1 MHTTRTISLAVIAA
15 CLLALAGSGTA
26 AAAEPATVT
35 VRVEGSSE
43 TLLPE
48 TQVTTTTSPVVKD
61 GNSEHFC
68 SGTNAV
74 GALQLATGGNWSG
87 TWFGASEF
95 GPGEYSVETILGES
109 HLFTGPTYWEFWI
122 DNAPS
127 EKGVCSK
134 EIHNGDTLLFFPSCF
149 GECPPPSNPLGI
161 EAPAVATTA
170 VPVPVTVT
178 SYANAGGA
186 ASPASGATIS
196 YDGKTA
202 ETDAA
207 GHATLAFADTG
218 QQLVKVT
225 KALSIRTETNI
236 CVHATGDGACGSGTP
251 GTSALAG
258 TTSIAPYKGPF
269 ALVANVTSL
278 LDGHVYRRGHAPRLI
293 SGRISSHSS
302 VSSVSLALRRTD
314 RGRCFAYDGL
324 RGRFSHAR
332 CGNATFFAVSKEAA
346 FSYLLP
352 SALAPGRY
360 VLDVQAGDVAGNTV
374 ALARGTSRLV
384 FNVR

>member
-1 MHTTRTISLAVIAA
+1 MHTTRTISLTVIAA
-15 CLLALAGSGTA
+15 CLLAGGGTA
-26 AAAEPATVT
+26 VAAEPATVT

-43 TLLPE
+43 TLLPP

-61 GNSEHFC
+61 GNPEHFC

-109 HLFTGPTYWEFWI
+109 HLFTGSTYWEFWI

-134 EIHNGDTLLFFPSCF
+134 EVHNGDTLLFFPSCF

-161 EAPAVATTA
+161 DAPDVATTA

-186 ASPASGATIS
+186 ASPASGASIS

-207 GHATLAFADTG
+207 GHAILQFADTG
-218 QQLVKVT
+218 QQVVKVT
-225 KALSIRTETNI
+225 KALSIRTQTSI
-236 CVHATGDGACGSGTP
+236 CVHGAGDGACGSGSA
-251 GTSALAG
+251 GRTSVAG
-258 TTSIAPYKGPF
+258 FTSTTAPYKGPF
-269 ALVANVTSL
+269 ALVAGLTSL
-278 LDGHVYRRGHAPRLI
+278 LDGHLYRRGHAPRLI

-302 VSSVSLALRRTD
+302 VSSVSLALRRTY
-314 RGRCFAYDGL
+314 RGRCFAYDGA
-324 RGRFSHAR
+324 RGRFTHAR
-332 CGNATFFAVSKEAA
+332 CGSASYFAVSKEAA

-352 SALAPGRY
+352 TALAPGRY
-360 VLDVQAGDVAGNTV
+360 VLDVKAGDVAGNTT
-374 ALARGTSRLV
+374 ALARGTSRIV